1 MILGEFANIGQVI
14 GAAAVVASLI
24 LVGCK
29 KQHYQFR
36 NRLIEW
42 YAYQGYTATTREQ
55 IAAFPGIR
63 AMWRVVRHTC
73 AKDFAEFLDQQVASV
88 PVDERASMFSRR
100 TAELGIPEESTP
112 MTPRCMW
119 RQTDR
124 AGRIDHVPQ

>member
-1 MILGEFANIGQVI
+1 MIPGEFADIGQVT

-29 KQHYQFR
+29 KQHCQFR
-36 NRLIEW
+36 NCLIEW
-42 YAYQGYTATTREQ
+42 NAYQGYTATIREQ
-55 IAAFPGIR
+55 IAAFLGFR
-63 AMWRVVRHTC
+63 AVWRLVRHTC

-88 PVDERASMFSRR
+88 PVDERASMFNRR
-100 TAELGIPEESTP
+100 TAQLGIPEESTP
-112 MTPRCMW
+112 MASRSMG